1 MENIRISDFRRPG
14 EKENEM
20 LLVKLT
26 KTQKQRIKMLT
37 DASGFKSISDFVR
50 FTLLNPSFEMKLNEI
65 LKGVKE
71 IQEKIPS
78 CKYRKQTDELRC
90 KK

>member
-1 MENIRISDFRRPG
+1 MENQRINDFRRPG

-50 FTLLNPSFEMKLNEI
+50 FTLLNPSFEEKLNLI
-65 LKGVKE
+65 LQSLKRLE
-71 IQEKIPS
+71 EKMNKCI
-78 CKYRKQTDELRC
+78 
-90 KK
+90 

>member
-1 MENIRISDFRRPG
+1 MEKSDFRRPG

-65 LKGVKE
+65 LRIVKE
-71 IQEKIPS
+71 IQEKIPP
-78 CKYRKQTDELRC
+78 CKCRKQADEPRC

>member
-1 MENIRISDFRRPG
+1 MEKSDFRRPG

-50 FTLLNPSFEMKLNEI
+50 FTLLNPSFEEKLNLI
-65 LKGVKE
+65 LQSLKKLE
-71 IQEKIPS
+71 EKMNKCI
-78 CKYRKQTDELRC
+78 
-90 KK
+90 

>member
-1 MENIRISDFRRPG
+1 MKNQRINDFRRPG

-50 FTLLNPSFEMKLNEI
+50 FTLLNPSFEMKLKEI
-65 LKGVKE
+65 LNAVRE
-71 IQEKIPS
+71 IQEKIPP
-78 CKYRKQTDELRC
+78 CKCRKQADELRC

>member
-1 MENIRISDFRRPG
+1 MEKLDYRRPG

-26 KTQKQRIKMLT
+26 KTQKLRIKMLA

-50 FTLLNPSFEMKLNEI
+50 FTLLNPSFEEKLNQI
-65 LKGVKE
+65 IALLKE
-71 IQEKIPS
+71 MQEKMNKCI
-78 CKYRKQTDELRC
+78 
-90 KK
+90 

>member
-1 MENIRISDFRRPG
+1 MEKEDFRRPG

-65 LKGVKE
+65 LKTVKE
-71 IQEKIPS
+71 IQEKIPP
-78 CKYRKQTDELRC
+78 CKC
-90 KK
+90 KKLIDESRSKI

>member
-1 MENIRISDFRRPG
+1 MEKEDFRRPG

-26 KTQKQRIKMLT
+26 KTQKLRIKMLT

-50 FTLLNPSFEMKLNEI
+50 FTLLNPSFEEKLNLI
-65 LKGVKE
+65 LQSLKNLE
-71 IQEKIPS
+71 EKVNKCI
-78 CKYRKQTDELRC
+78 
-90 KK
+90 

>member
-1 MENIRISDFRRPG
+1 MENQRINDFRRPG

-37 DASGFKSISDFVR
+37 DVSGFKSISDFVR

-65 LKGVKE
+65 LKAVRK
-71 IQEKIPS
+71 IQEKIPP
-78 CKYRKQTDELRC
+78 CKCKKLIDELTLEN
-90 KK
+90 

>member
-1 MENIRISDFRRPG
+1 MENQRINDFRRPG

-50 FTLLNPSFEMKLNEI
+50 FTLLNPSFEMKLNDI
-65 LKGVKE
+65 LRIVKE
-71 IQEKIPS
+71 IQEKIPP
-78 CKYRKQTDELRC
+78 CKCRKQVDEPRS